1 MRTRFPSLQW
11 HLMLSTGTVLSLC
24 FLLTFLVLDGLLQ
37 RNFDQQVQSALT
49 SQAMILVEELD
60 RVGDVEAERAG
71 ILARF
76 GLAYGM
82 SNGLFQLIDGE
93 GRVALSSDDTAWGE
107 LVNSTVR
114 GDDVEL
120 YAFFWESRRVPEKDA
135 RFLYYRIAS
144 DATVRIG
151 MDVSAR
157 REALRMTRLVFGLG
171 SLLSLVLSLL
181 LLGWTTRR
189 AVQGVRHVRERAE
202 TIRHQDDLSARV
214 PLPTAFRETNE
225 LAETFNA
232 MMDRVQFLV
241 KNLRL
246 VMDHFAHDLKTP
258 MTRLRGLAEQSL
270 RRGGDDEDMELAG
283 TVVDECDRITAE
295 LDTLLLIARAESGL
309 SVFRPSAFDLA
320 ECVREC
326 LEFFEPELE
335 MKGMALAERL
345 PDSMP
350 ITVDLQVTRR
360 VVLNLIENA
369 VKYSETGTVT
379 VTGTQDQS
387 TASISVCDNGLGI
400 RAEDAE
406 QIFEPFFRTKDH
418 ATREGHG
425 LGLSYC
431 RSVLN
436 AMGGGIHYRPNQP
449 NGSCFTITMPLEP
462 PPEPKEDAG

>member
-1 MRTRFPSLQW
+1 
-11 HLMLSTGTVLSLC
+11 MLTTGTVLSLC
-24 FLLTFLVLDGLLQ
+24 FVLTFWVLDGMLQ
-37 RNFDQQVQSALT
+37 RNYEQQVQSALT

-60 RVGDVEAERAG
+60 RVGRDEAQRSD

-82 SNGLFQLIDGE
+82 NSGLFQVIDTD
-93 GRVALSSDDTAWGE
+93 GRVLLSSDSEFWQGLAE
-107 LVNSTVR
+107 SEVR
-114 GDDVEL
+114 GEDVAL
-120 YAFFWESRRVPEKDA
+120 YTFCWETRRLPERHA
-135 RFLYYRIAS
+135 RFLYYRIS
-144 DATVRIG
+144 GRETVRIG
-151 MDVSAR
+151 MDVSER
-157 REALRMTRLVFGLG
+157 LRALQLTRLVFGLG
-171 SLLSLVLSLL
+171 SLISLVLSLL

-202 TIRHQDDLSARV
+202 TIRVQDDLGARV

-258 MTRLRGLAEQSL
+258 MTRLRGMAEQSL

-309 SVFRPSAFDLA
+309 SVFHPSRFDLA

-326 LEFFEPELE
+326 LEFFEPEIE
-335 MKGMALAERL
+335 AKGMALSDEL
-345 PDSMP
+345 PSSLA
-350 ITVDLQVTRR
+350 VNADLQVVRR
-360 VVLNLIENA
+360 IVLNLIENA

-379 VTGTQDQS
+379 VGGGEEGMRVL
-387 TASISVCDNGLGI
+387 ISVCDQGLGI
-400 RAEDAE
+400 RQEDADN
-406 QIFEPFFRTKDH
+406 IFEPFFRTKDH

-431 RSVLN
+431 RSVLQ
-436 AMGGGIHYRPNQP
+436 AMGGEITYRPNP
-449 NGSCFTITMPLEP
+449 PRGSCFTICIPVEP
-462 PPEPKEDAG
+462 SLTGGRPQAD